1 MFEEAES
8 DPKILEPQARSII
21 PSLRT
26 QLLAAQYKHLQANDR
41 ALLVLVGGI
50 DGAGKGD
57 TINLLNDWMD
67 PRHIQTMAFPTATV
81 HDQIYPPMYR
91 FWQHLPAKGEMGIV
105 FGSGYAPAVR
115 EASKKKPD
123 PDKLAHLILT
133 ARSYEADLVAN
144 GIQVIK
150 LWFHLSKKAQHQ
162 RVQALL
168 SNASTAWKVSEIDLK
183 VKRRFERLRV
193 AGQRIIEATDS
204 NHAPWF
210 IIPAADDNMRNIR
223 TGQAVLHSLKKRS
236 VRVPLLHDPAVMPQ
250 MQRLHNPLKNL
261 DHGTTTSKEDY
272 EAQLL
277 LWQNRLA
284 TVVRDPRFVKNH
296 ALMLVFEGQDAAG
309 KGSTIRRLTQ
319 ALDARQYQIVP
330 VGAPQPFELDRPY
343 LWRFWR
349 KVPAIGR
356 ISIFDRS
363 WYGRVLVERVER
375 LIPTSTWQ
383 RAYSEINA
391 FENQMSSHGIIV
403 VKFWLAIT
411 KEEQLRRFRERE
423 RLPFKQYKI
432 TPDDWRNR
440 RKWTQYA
447 QATAD
452 MLTNTNTAQAPWH
465 PLPSTDKRYAR
476 VEVLKRVVHAI
487 ESRIAHHGKS

>member
-8 DPKILEPQARSII
+8 DPTISEARARQVI
-21 PSLRT
+21 PGLRT
-26 QLLAAQYKHLQANDR
+26 QLLAAQYKHLQTKDR

-67 PRHIQTMAFPTATV
+67 PRHIQTMAFPVASER
-81 HDQIYPPMYR
+81 DRIYPPMYR

-123 PDKLAHLILT
+123 PDKLAQLILT

-150 LWFHLSKKAQHQ
+150 LWFHLSKKAQHL
-162 RVQALL
+162 RAQALL
-168 SNASTAWKVSEIDLK
+168 SNASTAWKVSDIDLQ
-183 VKRRFERLRV
+183 VKKRFERLRQ

-204 NHAPWF
+204 SHAPWF

-223 TGQAVLHSLKKRS
+223 TGQAVLHSLRKRS
-236 VRVPLLHDPAVMPQ
+236 VRVPLIHDPAVPPEI
-250 MQRLHNPLKNL
+250 QRHHNPLHNI
-261 DHGTTTSKEDY
+261 DHTLTKPKEDY
-272 EAQLL
+272 ETQLL

-284 TVVRDPRFVKNH
+284 TAVRDPRFAKNH

-319 ALDARQYQIVP
+319 ALDARQYEIVP
-330 VGAPQPFELDRPY
+330 VGAPRPFELDRPY

-349 KVPAIGR
+349 KVPATGR

-363 WYGRVLVERVER
+363 WYGRVLVERVEG
-375 LIPTSTWQ
+375 LIPPSTWQ

-391 FENQMSSHGIIV
+391 FEHQMCSHGIIV
-403 VKFWLAIT
+403 VKFWLSIT

-432 TPDDWRNR
+432 TPEDWRNR
-440 RKWTQYA
+440 RKWTEYA
-447 QATAD
+447 QAAAD

-465 PLPSTDKRYAR
+465 PLSSTDKRYAR
-476 VEVLKRVVHAI
+476 VEVLKRVVRAI
-487 ESRIAHHGKS
+487 ESRIEQHAKS